1 MERLLTETRLVNRIA
16 LALLLT
22 FISSCTGSSIFLDQE
37 PKLVTNEDYHTK
49 LNTFR
54 GESLT
59 AMSLSADRRKLNLGA
74 KNKFY
79 IVDLSQPFGELA
91 AVTVRT
97 WNSSRSDTNSC
108 LMKGK
113 QNWQCQNFIQ
123 VVLKNDGE
131 NRLMVC
137 GTNAWAPQCR
147 YYQPNSLDDFQ
158 PISGSYRCPFSP
170 MQRSTALF
178 AESSLYT
185 ATVTSFTAVD
195 SAIMRSVTGP
205 QIRTKVVDTKW
216 LKVPEFINSFE
227 VGDWVMFFFREIAVE
242 HVNSGEAIYSRV
254 AKVCKSDQGGDWV
267 ADGTFTTFQKAR
279 LNCSFPG
286 AFPFYFNYLQDV
298 SMVGEGENITF
309 YGVFTTGD
317 HEIPGSAVCAF
328 SLKTISAIFN
338 DGQFKEQQ
346 MGAWYPVPEDD
357 VPKQRPGNCSQDSTR
372 QQDATL
378 NFILEHPLMHQSVPN
393 KGNDWPRFDMTRSD
407 NRLVQL
413 VVHQQVGEHGKT
425 YDVMFLGTD
434 DGRVLKTV
442 IVKGADG
449 IYHSNLLEE
458 IFVSPRENTEGV
470 VNMEII
476 RNDEG
481 KEVILVN
488 TNSTV
493 VELPLQ
499 RCSNLTKCACVQDP
513 YCVLNNLSE
522 MCVPFDGSN
531 SYDTQDVDNIKDCPK
546 EVIVATT
553 AISCTGKGILNHCG
567 GKDCDTDGDLGD
579 NDKSDNL
586 ATTILPTSSAVPP
599 NGATTSW
606 PTRPNS
612 TTAKKGTT
620 PETTEGYSTPSPSP
634 RLVVTTISNEILPG
648 KTTTQRKNTSNNID
662 PYVGGSPSAIVW
674 TFFII
679 GWLIAFVLVLFL
691 VYIYFTKRCKGN
703 YQPTDTEDSVFG
715 SNYKPSPHIVQT
727 VVPSENGKPP
737 LMTPLHQSPIK
748 AMPSNGSLPQSRTNS
763 LTPSV
768 EPPYSAP
775 NGRNSSGS
783 YRPNGSFTYGM
794 DTSYLVP
801 RQPTTDGT
809 PSELGRL
816 PSESESRPSA
826 SGASDSEHYGDDS
839 DIWLKRSDGTAFG
852 QEHEV

>member
-553 AISCTGKGILNHCG
+553 AISCTGK
-567 GKDCDTDGDLGD
+567 DCDTDGDLGD
-579 NDKSDNL
+579 NDKSD
-586 ATTILPTSSAVPP
+586 S
-599 NGATTSW
+599 
-606 PTRPNS
+606 
-612 TTAKKGTT
+612 
-620 PETTEGYSTPSPSP
+620 
-634 RLVVTTISNEILPG
+634 
-648 KTTTQRKNTSNNID
+648 
-662 PYVGGSPSAIVW
+662 SPSAIVW

>member
-546 EVIVATT
+546 EVPVPQTT
-553 AISCTGKGILNHCG
+553 TPGECFC
-567 GKDCDTDGDLGD
+567 
-579 NDKSDNL
+579 
-586 ATTILPTSSAVPP
+586 PTAQPCVE
-599 NGATTSW
+599 T
-606 PTRPNS
+606 
-612 TTAKKGTT
+612 GTT

-662 PYVGGSPSAIVW
+662 PYVGGSVGKPQGSPSAIVW

>member
-553 AISCTGKGILNHCG
+553 AISCTGK
-567 GKDCDTDGDLGD
+567 DCDTDGDLGD
-579 NDKSDNL
+579 NDKSDR
-586 ATTILPTSSAVPP
+586 SV
-599 NGATTSW
+599 
-606 PTRPNS
+606 
-612 TTAKKGTT
+612 
-620 PETTEGYSTPSPSP
+620 
-634 RLVVTTISNEILPG
+634 G
-648 KTTTQRKNTSNNID
+648 KPQ
-662 PYVGGSPSAIVW
+662 GSPSAIVW

>member
-546 EVIVATT
+546 E
-553 AISCTGKGILNHCG
+553 
-567 GKDCDTDGDLGD
+567 
-579 NDKSDNL
+579 
-586 ATTILPTSSAVPP
+586 
-599 NGATTSW
+599 
-606 PTRPNS
+606 
-612 TTAKKGTT
+612 GTT

-662 PYVGGSPSAIVW
+662 PYVGGSVGKPQGSPSAIVW

>member
-546 EVIVATT
+546 EGSV
-553 AISCTGKGILNHCG
+553 GK
-567 GKDCDTDGDLGD
+567 
-579 NDKSDNL
+579 
-586 ATTILPTSSAVPP
+586 P
-599 NGATTSW
+599 
-606 PTRPNS
+606 
-612 TTAKKGTT
+612 
-620 PETTEGYSTPSPSP
+620 
-634 RLVVTTISNEILPG
+634 
-648 KTTTQRKNTSNNID
+648 Q
-662 PYVGGSPSAIVW
+662 GSPSAIVW